1 MRDFLKNKV
10 VTVLIVVATI
20 ILAGVAI
27 FTALRLY
34 QLRTRPVAPT
44 APESQPAAGE
54 QPKPEACR
62 QLAFTI
68 STPTPTPPSTGT
80 PTPTTT
86 DTPTPTSTSTP
97 TPTEPSVGGPSSTP
111 TPTTKDAPTSTPTPT
126 TGEIAQASPGPTTA
140 PTLPDAGTEL
150 PTIFAGAAGI
160 LLIIFSL
167 LLAL

>member
-68 STPTPTPPSTGT
+68 STPTPTPTGTGTPTPTSTGT

-86 DTPTPTSTSTP
+86 TTTTPTPTGS
-97 TPTEPSVGGPSSTP
+97 GTP
-111 TPTTKDAPTSTPTPT
+111 TPTTTEAPTSTPTPT
-126 TGEIAQASPGPTTA
+126 TGEIAQASPSPTTA

-150 PTIFAGAAGI
+150 PTIFAGAVGI